1 MSNRTQN
8 VGQRA
13 ELEKE
18 RIARQGKQ
26 LAGSVPK
33 TRLTP
38 LKIYLLAY
46 NVISAALW
54 ANLLYIT
61 VSFLLT
67 GKPGA
72 SNPSS
77 YLTRL
82 ASLHPVGRKAISYMP
97 FLAGKSF
104 LSGSYN
110 YKNLGWLTKWTQT
123 LAVLEVVHAALG
135 WVRSPILTTA
145 SQVASRVYTVW
156 GVVEAVP
163 KTHSNPLFTT
173 MLLAWSLTEVIR
185 YTYYATSLLGIKIRA
200 LDWLRYTTFL
210 PLYPLG
216 AASEAFISFSTLP
229 PISKLLP
236 DWLIAKIPTN
246 WGRALLW
253 NMTKSGVKSK
263 VGATREWGAVDFWRL
278 GLFLVWWPSLY
289 VLYTYMLKQRKR
301 VLGTGKVVGR
311 INKAN

>member
-1 MSNRTQN
+1 MGNGQRVEFTVVTRLNVIVVCFRPPRHYPKLTASFLIYTMSNRTLN
-8 VGQRA
+8 LGQRA
-13 ELEKE
+13 ELEEE
-18 RIARQGKQ
+18 RISRQGKQ

-46 NVISAALW
+46 NVASAALW

-82 ASLHPVGRKAISYMP
+82 ASLHPVGRKAISHMP
-97 FLAGKSF
+97 FLAGQSF

-135 WVRSPILTTA
+135 WVRSPVLTTA

-163 KTHSNPLFTT
+163 KVSP
-173 MLLAWSLTEVIR
+173 SLT
-185 YTYYATSLLGIKIRA
+185 LL
-200 LDWLRYTTFL
+200 
-210 PLYPLG
+210 
-216 AASEAFISFSTLP
+216 
-229 PISKLLP
+229 
-236 DWLIAKIPTN
+236 
-246 WGRALLW
+246 
-253 NMTKSGVKSK
+253 M
-263 VGATREWGAVDFWRL
+263 
-278 GLFLVWWPSLY
+278 
-289 VLYTYMLKQRKR
+289 
-301 VLGTGKVVGR
+301 
-311 INKAN
+311 